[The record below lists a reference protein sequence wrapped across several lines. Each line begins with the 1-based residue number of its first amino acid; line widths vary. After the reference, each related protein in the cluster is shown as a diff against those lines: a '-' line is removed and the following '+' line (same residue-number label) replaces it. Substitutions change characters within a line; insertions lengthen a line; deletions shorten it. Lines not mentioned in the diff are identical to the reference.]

1 MKKAAFVP
9 VILVTA
15 AVFFASCGVPPVS
28 SAPSGASASAPTGSG
43 PSDSAEAPSSAL
55 PAPESVSQPPADSSS
70 SDDPASSA
78 SPVSQ
83 PADSPIQF
91 YSSIEDVPYAELGYA
106 NDRKDLTKD
115 GELWIAAPY
124 RFGEYCFSD
133 GKTLFIQIDARE
145 NADDPEDFYWLSFCF
160 DHFHPTGNPMVFPV
174 ESYNK
179 LYVRAEGYT
188 VFTESGES
196 LEIIKCP
203 Q

>member
-1 MKKAAFVP
+1 MKAKLC
-9 VILVTA
+9 VILAISTILLTA
-15 AVFFASCGVPPVS
+15 CGRSPSSSGVLSTPDSSPPVS
-28 SAPSGASASAPTGSG
+28 
-43 PSDSAEAPSSAL
+43 
-55 PAPESVSQPPADSSS
+55 APESKVEVPSSSFQNPESDSQPITDSSSVDSDSSS
-70 SDDPASSA
+70 SPALQA
-78 SPVSQ
+78 T
-83 PADSPIQF
+83 DSPIQF

-115 GELWIAAPY
+115 GELWIASPY

-145 NADDPEDFYWLSFCF
+145 NADDPEDFYWLAFCF
-160 DHFHPTGNPMVFPV
+160 DHFHPTGDPMVFPV

-188 VFTESGES
+188 VFTDSGES
-196 LEIIKCP
+196 LDIIKCP